1 MHQQVISIIILIAL
15 ATGVMTAGERLL
27 LIQTVQLL
35 HFPIAILRD
44 PETKITP
51 AGGSVPFVCTGEG
64 EVHWFIDNNQL
75 TYAYELE
82 LENDG
87 FTFTPHYYPT
97 YTNLTMT
104 APAINSRNGTKIR
117 CKAFSSSET
126 VASEVAWLWIVCTF
140 IH

>member
-27 LIQTVQLL
+27 LIQTSTSF
-35 HFPIAILRD
+35 FPIAILRD

-104 APAINSRNGTKIR
+104 APAKNSRNGTKIR